1 MEAPPEVSAPPEVE
15 VKEGKG
21 EGKGEETVKTLP
33 KELPPVP
40 PFVSSEPDASKV
52 P

>member
-15 VKEGKG
+15 VK

>member
-15 VKEGKG
+15 V
-21 EGKGEETVKTLP
+21 KGEETVKTLP